1 MQNKKNNNNNKSSH
15 QIYSKKQKKIILNVS
30 MVLIL
35 FKLICSVF
43 YIDVGNVEKVLYR
56 YIYFCELKYLN
67 YSNFSN

>member
-1 MQNKKNNNNNKSSH
+1 MQNKKTIITTKVLTKFTL
-15 QIYSKKQKKIILNVS
+15 KKKKKIILNAS